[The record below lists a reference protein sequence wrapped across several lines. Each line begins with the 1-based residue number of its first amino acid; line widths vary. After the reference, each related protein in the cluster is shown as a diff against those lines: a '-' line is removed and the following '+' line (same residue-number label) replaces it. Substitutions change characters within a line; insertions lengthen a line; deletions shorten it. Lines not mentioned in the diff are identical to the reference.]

1 MPDLFKKRNV
11 QTKVVEFLV
20 LKLFSK
26 ESIFSL
32 LEILFKD
39 MTSDHKIFDNAYK
52 LCQKKNDADNEDLDN
67 NINIKN

>member
-1 MPDLFKKRNV
+1 
-11 QTKVVEFLV
+11 

-39 MTSDHKIFDNAYK
+39 MTSDHRIFDKALK
-52 LCQKKNDADNEDLDN
+52 LCKKDEDNDEAF
-67 NINIKN
+67 